1 VRDSGVAHR
10 LVAVDAVRGL
20 AALAVVLYHMP
31 AALRAAAGVPTFISS
46 AFDAGDLGVDA
57 FFVLS
62 GFVISLSV
70 AHGDWTPRYLLRFM
84 ARRSVRLDP
93 PYWAAIVLEP
103 LLGWIGMRFLG
114 DPYTLPTL
122 GGMLAHLV
130 YLQDLLGVGQ
140 ISAVFWT
147 LCFEVQFYLLLVGM
161 LVLTTQLERWTGLSR
176 RGVLAVTLLALVGY
190 SLLMRAGLA
199 PAPVKGLM
207 LERSYQFGLGIIA
220 WLFASGRLAPRQALP
235 LLLGIVAARAA
246 AGAVLEALVIGGT
259 TLVCCLALRSARLN
273 AVAEARPLQFLGR
286 ISYSLYLFHGVV
298 LWRGAT
304 VWLMVIAG
312 LPGQRGLALV
322 GLAGLLA
329 ASVVFSY
336 VIHRIVE
343 VPALRLSRRMAK
355 GSGAQVLSSR
365 PVSA

>member
-10 LVAVDAVRGL
+10 LLAVDAVRGL
-20 AALAVVLYHMP
+20 AALAVVLYHVP

-46 AFDAGDLGVDA
+46 AFDAGYLGVDA

-103 LLGWIGMRFLG
+103 LLGWIGLRFLG
-114 DPYTLPTL
+114 DQYTLPSI
-122 GGMLAHLV
+122 GDMLAHVV

-147 LCFEVQFYLLLVGM
+147 LCFEVQFYMVLVGM

-199 PAPVKGLM
+199 PAPLKGLM
-207 LERSYQFGLGIIA
+207 LERSYQFGLGIVA
-220 WLFASGRLAPRQALP
+220 WLFASGRLAPRVALP
-235 LLLGIVAARAA
+235 LLGGILAARVA
-246 AGAVLEALVIGGT
+246 AGATLEALIVGST
-259 TLVCCLALRSARLN
+259 TLICVQSVRSARLN
-273 AVAEARPLQFLGR
+273 RWADVRPLQFLGR
-286 ISYSLYLFHGVV
+286 ISYSLYLFHGMV
-298 LWRGAT
+298 LGRGAT
-304 VWLMVIAG
+304 L
-312 LPGQRGLALV
+312 LLTL
-322 GLAGLLA
+322 LAGIGGGTAVAAPGMLLLLGG
-329 ASVVFSY
+329 SVVFAF
-336 VIHRIVE
+336 VMHRIIE
-343 VPALRLSRRMAK
+343 VPTLRLSRRIRVDNRTPQATA
-355 GSGAQVLSSR
+355 GPLPA
-365 PVSA
+365 